1 MKNYSECKELMPLLS
16 KIYIYS
22 IVSGLFDKAKKK
34 ILGDRDD
41 ADDVDSPSKASTQ
54 VTPQATSLYDVDYWG
69 AQEIGEYFNQ

>member
-1 MKNYSECKELMPLLS
+1 MKNYPACRELFEYPSYLRH
-16 KIYIYS
+16 S
-22 IVSGLFDKAKKK
+22 ILSGLFDKAKKK

-69 AQEIGEYFNQ
+69 AQEIGE